1 MFEAIAGRIVRRRR
15 LATPVSDMFGAAPAA
30 AVAFGGAQ
38 ARARGR
44 PEPPPPAEA
53 SPGEPGRQVF
63 DDGGLFVST
72 ALARGPERRLA
83 AALVIL
89 LAIVFVAAVPFA
101 RRPLPQVPAFIPV
114 YESALAI
121 LDLVTAILL
130 FGQFA
135 VLRAGSVLV
144 LAGGYLFA
152 ALMTIA
158 HALTFPGLFAAHGL
172 LGAGMQSTAWLYMFW
187 HGGFPAAVILYA
199 LLKGGRFD
207 GAAVRRAPAAAVLG
221 CAAAVLG
228 LVCGLTWLATA
239 GAPALPAIMDGN
251 RYTAAMI
258 FVVGTVWLLSLLGI
272 AALRLRPPLTMLD
285 LWLIAV
291 LAAWLFDIGLS
302 AVFNAG
308 RFDLGF
314 YAGRIYGL
322 LATSFVLAVVL
333 TETNRLYG
341 RLAHAATQLSG
352 RVGRLEESE
361 RAHLIELERSNA
373 ELRAEAAERRRT
385 EARLVQAQKMEAI
398 GNLTGGMAHDFNNI
412 LGIVIGN
419 LDVLRGR
426 CAAEPETDELAR
438 EALEAAL
445 RGAELNRRLLAF
457 ARRQPLQP
465 TRLDLNA
472 LIESIVT
479 LLRRVL
485 GEQIEITLDLG
496 RETWPV
502 VLDEAQLEA
511 AITNLATNARD
522 AMPKG
527 GRLAIATRNRRLD
540 GDYAAQHAEVTA
552 GDYAEI
558 EVGDNGMGMPP
569 EVMSRIFEPFYT
581 TKEQGRDT
589 GLGLSMVF
597 GFIKQS
603 GGHISVYS
611 EPGRGTSFRL
621 YLPRASAGPDAA
633 ETIEPAAAAPG
644 GGERVLVVEDNAG
657 LRRVAIRQ
665 LKELGYAVIEADSA
679 AAAMAALENGG
690 ADLVFSDVVMPGGVD
705 GFDLTAAIGRRWPE
719 IRVLLTSGFGGG
731 NLEQSLAAL
740 PPGVRLLGKP
750 YRKAELAAAL
760 RSSLETPAPRS
771 SR

>member
-1 MFEAIAGRIVRRRR
+1 
-15 LATPVSDMFGAAPAA
+15 
-30 AVAFGGAQ
+30 
-38 ARARGR
+38 
-44 PEPPPPAEA
+44 
-53 SPGEPGRQVF
+53 
-63 DDGGLFVST
+63 
-72 ALARGPERRLA
+72 
-83 AALVIL
+83 
-89 LAIVFVAAVPFA
+89 
-101 RRPLPQVPAFIPV
+101 
-114 YESALAI
+114 
-121 LDLVTAILL
+121 
-130 FGQFA
+130 
-135 VLRAGSVLV
+135 
-144 LAGGYLFA
+144 
-152 ALMTIA
+152 
-158 HALTFPGLFAAHGL
+158 
-172 LGAGMQSTAWLYMFW
+172 
-187 HGGFPAAVILYA
+187 
-199 LLKGGRFD
+199 
-207 GAAVRRAPAAAVLG
+207 
-221 CAAAVLG
+221 
-228 LVCGLTWLATA
+228 
-239 GAPALPAIMDGN
+239 
-251 RYTAAMI
+251 
-258 FVVGTVWLLSLLGI
+258 
-272 AALRLRPPLTMLD
+272 
-285 LWLIAV
+285 
-291 LAAWLFDIGLS
+291 
-302 AVFNAG
+302 
-308 RFDLGF
+308 
-314 YAGRIYGL
+314 
-322 LATSFVLAVVL
+322 
-333 TETNRLYG
+333 
-341 RLAHAATQLSG
+341 
-352 RVGRLEESE
+352 
-361 RAHLIELERSNA
+361 
-373 ELRAEAAERRRT
+373 
-385 EARLVQAQKMEAI
+385 
-398 GNLTGGMAHDFNNI
+398 

-426 CAAEPETDELAR
+426 IAAEPETDELAR

-472 LIESIVT
+472 LVEGIVT

-496 RETWPV
+496 RDTWPAV
-502 VLDEAQLEA
+502 VDQAQLEA

-540 GDYAAQHAEVTA
+540 ADYAAQHAEVAA
-552 GDYAEI
+552 GEYAEI

-581 TKEQGRDT
+581 TKEQGRGT

-611 EPGRGTSFRL
+611 EPGRGTTFRL

-633 ETIEPAAAAPG
+633 AAIGPAAAAPG

-679 AAAMAALENGG
+679 AAAMAALEGGG
-690 ADLVFSDVVMPGGVD
+690 ADLVFSDIVMPGGVD
-705 GFDLTAAIGRRWPE
+705 GFDLAAEIGRRWPA

-760 RSSLETPAPRS
+760 RSVLETPAAGGNR
-771 SR
+771 